1 MKLSVAIV
9 STVAASAIVKRSD
22 ENQEK
27 LLDGEK
33 RYSQLVDMMGHYNNE
48 FDERKY
54 WAYGCNCLILGKLFI
69 FLFPV

>member
-9 STVAASAIVKRSD
+9 STVAASAIVKRS

-33 RYSQLVDMMGHYNNE
+33 RYAQLVDMMKHYNNA

-54 WAYGCNCLILGKLFI
+54 WAYGCNCLILGK
-69 FLFPV
+69 